1 MPTKTWDFPEVSVD
15 YTASQRAEIEKL
27 ERDIKV
33 QLRAKPHRLQ
43 HSLSVAKTAEYM
55 ATLYGVDPYPARV
68 AGILHDWDKA
78 LTPGELIERAT
89 EQKVD
94 LGVPLTKVV
103 PLLHGIVA
111 ENDLRVR
118 YPELTQAEL
127 QAVGR
132 HTIGAFDM
140 TPLDM
145 IIFTADGIEPY
156 RTAHPDIQHIREM
169 VGKVTL
175 PDLYWTSFTG
185 GIVYVVRTGRYLYP
199 GTVTIYNE
207 MMEQRNQL

>member
-1 MPTKTWDFPEVSVD
+1 
-15 YTASQRAEIEKL
+15 
-27 ERDIKV
+27 
-33 QLRAKPHRLQ
+33 
-43 HSLSVAKTAEYM
+43 
-55 ATLYGVDPYPARV
+55 
-68 AGILHDWDKA
+68 
-78 LTPGELIERAT
+78 
-89 EQKVD
+89 
-94 LGVPLTKVV
+94 
-103 PLLHGIVA
+103 
-111 ENDLRVR
+111 
-118 YPELTQAEL
+118 
-127 QAVGR
+127 
-132 HTIGAFDM
+132 M

-207 MMEQRNQL
+207 MMEQRNQP